1 VEILARP
8 ERFAICK
15 KGGRR
20 GPPEAD
26 TQERGATSASGV
38 KSPMC
43 HLVCLDRPRL
53 HRFVVTLAAATS
65 LGSSTLQGIDPVE
78 PPPVIFEGF
87 GLEAFAGA
95 GSVAAALHR
104 TGAQAKATTNEM
116 PKLDL
121 KVHGPTGRDAV
132 NAPLAAEVH
141 SRIERFDIAA
151 GMGADPTVIQEG
163 PATWTGRIGMKNER
177 DEGSEAIELRTTL
190 GRWHTNGTLGLEVG
204 PRIERRLGRAT
215 FFIDGKAEARA
226 VRAED
231 TGWWAR
237 PGTSAA
243 DGAGM
248 VGVTARTGL
257 VR

>member
-1 VEILARP
+1 
-8 ERFAICK
+8 
-15 KGGRR
+15 
-20 GPPEAD
+20 
-26 TQERGATSASGV
+26 
-38 KSPMC
+38 MC
-43 HLVCLDRPRL
+43 HLVCLDRPWL
-53 HRFVVTLAAATS
+53 HRFVVALAAMTS
-65 LGSSTLQGIDPVE
+65 LGGATLEGIEPVE

-87 GLEAFAGA
+87 GLEGFAGA
-95 GSVAAALHR
+95 GSVASALRR
-104 TGAQAKATTNEM
+104 TGAQAKTTTDEL
-116 PKLDL
+116 PKLDI
-121 KVHGPTGRDAV
+121 KVRGPTGREAA
-132 NAPLAAEVH
+132 NAPLAAEVR

-151 GMGADPTVIQEG
+151 GMRADPTVIQEG

-177 DEGSEAIELRTTL
+177 DEGSESLELRTTL
-190 GRWHTNGTLGLEVG
+190 GRWHDNGSLGLEVG

-226 VRAED
+226 VRTED
-231 TGWWAR
+231 TGWWAL

>member
-1 VEILARP
+1 M
-8 ERFAICK
+8 
-15 KGGRR
+15 
-20 GPPEAD
+20 
-26 TQERGATSASGV
+26 SASGV
-38 KSPMC
+38 KSTMR
-43 HLVCLDRPRL
+43 HLVCLDRPWL
-53 HRFVVTLAAATS
+53 HLIVVALAALPS
-65 LGSSTLQGIDPVE
+65 LGSSAVEGIEPVE

-87 GLEAFAGA
+87 GIEGFAGA
-95 GSVAAALHR
+95 GSVASALRR
-104 TGAQAKATTNEM
+104 TCAQTKMSTDEM

-121 KVHGPTGRDAV
+121 NVRGPTGREAA
-132 NAPLAAEVH
+132 NSPLAAEVG

-151 GMGADPTVIQEG
+151 GVRADPTVIQEG
-163 PATWTGRIGMKNER
+163 PATWTGRIGMTNER
-177 DEGSEAIELRTTL
+177 DEGSEALELRTTL
-190 GRWHTNGTLGLEVG
+190 GRWHDNGSLGLEVG
-204 PRIERRLGRAT
+204 PRIERRLGRRTT

-231 TGWWAR
+231 TGWWAL